1 MGPPGE
7 QRYTQFRAPG
17 ALGAP
22 RGSTMK
28 PLSAVRGALGIET
41 GWGDANKWGRVG
53 AAPIRPETVS
63 PRSVSPRNRFAPTP
77 FRPETVSPRHRFA
90 PKPFRPDRFAPTVSP
105 RTVSPRPFRPDRF
118 APNRFAPT
126 VSPRT
131 VSPRN
136 GFAPTRFRPE
146 SVSPRHGL
154 AQKMWHPVVL
164 MGPSHAPGEPLCP
177 PGDRLHRSSSMGVGP
192 RLRDLTL
199 NHLARWSTRPL
210 RAWG

>member
-1 MGPPGE
+1 VVTNRVPLGRMGPPGE

-90 PKPFRPDRFAPTVSP
+90 PNRFAPTVSPRPFRPEPFRPDRFAPTVSP
-105 RTVSPRPFRPDRF
+105 RTVSPRPFRPERFRPETVSPRHGF
-118 APNRFAPT
+118 APNRFRPDT
-126 VSPRT
+126 V
-131 VSPRN
+131 
-136 GFAPTRFRPE
+136 
-146 SVSPRHGL
+146 
-154 AQKMWHPVVL
+154 WHRKC
-164 MGPSHAPGEPLCP
+164 GIPLC
-177 PGDRLHRSSSMGVGP
+177 
-192 RLRDLTL
+192 
-199 NHLARWSTRPL
+199 
-210 RAWG
+210 